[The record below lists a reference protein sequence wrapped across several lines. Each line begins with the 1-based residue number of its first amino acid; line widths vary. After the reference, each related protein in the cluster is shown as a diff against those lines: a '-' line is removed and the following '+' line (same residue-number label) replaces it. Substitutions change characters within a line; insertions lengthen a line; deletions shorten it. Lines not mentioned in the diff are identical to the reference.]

1 MDELVNEDKQKAI
14 IKATE
19 LYGITSLK
27 TLKENL
33 PEEVSYGDIRMVLAS
48 INQHS

>member
-1 MDELVNEDKQKAI
+1 MNESKQKAI
-14 IKATE
+14 IKASE
-19 LYGITSLK
+19 LYGKNSLK

-48 INQHS
+48 MNKDI